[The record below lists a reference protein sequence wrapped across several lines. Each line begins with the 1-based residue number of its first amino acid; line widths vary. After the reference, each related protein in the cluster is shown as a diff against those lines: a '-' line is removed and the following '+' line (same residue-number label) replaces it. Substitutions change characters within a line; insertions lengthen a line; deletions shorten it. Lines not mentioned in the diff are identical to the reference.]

1 MLVGEAIME
10 CNSSDL
16 LAGELNSDYSTASS
30 PQTQTTF
37 FIKTNAMKKE
47 YSLVYNKDPFTHGPN

>member
-30 PQTQTTF
+30 PFTQTYF
-37 FIKTNAMKKE
+37 YKKMQ
-47 YSLVYNKDPFTHGPN
+47 